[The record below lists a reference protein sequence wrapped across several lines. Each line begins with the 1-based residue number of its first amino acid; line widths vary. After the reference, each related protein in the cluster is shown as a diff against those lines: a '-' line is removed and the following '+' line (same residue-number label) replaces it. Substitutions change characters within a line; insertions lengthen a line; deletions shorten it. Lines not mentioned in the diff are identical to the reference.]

1 MVLVARAAAGRS
13 QAAGASLKQLGEQ
26 SVPSESEV
34 QTILLPL
41 GNVNWKA
48 VIKILVKLDKDIWS
62 LGQRKY
68 LIL

>member
-48 VIKILVKLDKDIWS
+48 VIKKIF
-62 LGQRKY
+62 
-68 LIL
+68 

>member
-26 SVPSESEV
+26 SVPSDHPPPSGKCQLESCD
-34 QTILLPL
+34 Q
-41 GNVNWKA
+41 
-48 VIKILVKLDKDIWS
+48 KDILN
-62 LGQRKY
+62 LGLMKY